1 MLNITTNHVITY
13 TNNGPAYNPL
23 EMKFFPSSLFNNLSQ
38 VSDLTS
44 FGPLTRL

>member
-23 EMKFFPSSLFNNLSQ
+23 EMKFFPSSLFNLSQ

-44 FGPLTRL
+44 VGPLTRL